1 MLGDMME
8 QLQQMKQKMDE
19 IKAKLETMTVTEN
32 AAGGAIKIIV
42 NGNKK
47 IKSILISKEIQHA
60 DAEELEEQLVVAINR
75 ALEQAGVLNESEM
88 KDATMGMLPPGLM

>member
-1 MLGDMME
+1 MME

-32 AAGGAIKIIV
+32 AAGGAIRVIA

-47 IKSILISKEIQHA
+47 IKSIHIAKEIQHA

-75 ALEQAGVLNESEM
+75 ALEQAEVLNETEM